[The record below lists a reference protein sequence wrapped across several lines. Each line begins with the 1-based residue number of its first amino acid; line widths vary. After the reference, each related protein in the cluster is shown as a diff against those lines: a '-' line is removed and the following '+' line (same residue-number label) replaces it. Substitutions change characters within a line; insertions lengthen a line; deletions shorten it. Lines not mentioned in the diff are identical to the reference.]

1 MTNDDTASAP
11 RRLPLQ
17 GVRILAQA
25 IVWAG
30 PFGSMI
36 LADLGADVIEIE
48 SIQHMSMTRGQM
60 RHIPQQ
66 LLDGPNGASLYN
78 RDGSEG
84 FWNRGATFNFAK
96 RGHRSVTIDLNRE
109 AGRELFYGLIREA
122 DVFMEN
128 NAADVVGNLQID
140 WPRLSELNP
149 RLIMVRF
156 PGFGIDGP
164 YRDFK
169 GFGATMEAIVGHS
182 YLRGYRD
189 SDPSATPSIYHGD
202 PNAGATAAFA
212 IQAALFARERTGK
225 GQLIDLS
232 QAEAVIHH
240 TSYSLMDYL
249 INQRVHQPW
258 GNRHPWMAPYGVFP
272 CRGESRWLALAIDS
286 DEAFTALCAEM
297 GQPALATD
305 TRFATA
311 VERYANQDPLEEL
324 IAAWT
329 AEHEDRDLMHR
340 LQAVGVIAAMV
351 YPQPELFDDPH
362 LQARGYF
369 MELEYPEV
377 PRRRYPAPMAQ
388 FEELPLL
395 PVRGP
400 APTLG
405 QHNREIL
412 QGILGLSD
420 EQYEAALQQQLVG
433 TAYLED
439 VK

>member
-1 MTNDDTASAP
+1 MSDDTA
-11 RRLPLQ
+11 RRLPLS

-60 RHIPQQ
+60 RHIPPSM
-66 LLDGPNGASLYN
+66 LDGPNGAALYN
-78 RDGSEG
+78 RDPSEG

-96 RGHRSVTIDLNRE
+96 RGHRSVTIDLTRDE
-109 AGRELFYGLIREA
+109 GRELFDGLIREA

-128 NAADVVGNLQID
+128 NAADVVGNLHIG
-140 WPRLSELNP
+140 WPHLSSLNP
-149 RLIMVRF
+149 RLIMIRF

-189 SDPSATPSIYHGD
+189 SDPSATPAIYHGD
-202 PNAGATAAFA
+202 PNAGSTAAFA

-249 INQRVHQPW
+249 VNGRVHEPW
-258 GNRHPWMAPYGVFP
+258 GNRHPWMAPYGIFP
-272 CRGESRWLALAIDS
+272 CRGQNRWLALAIHT
-286 DEAFTALCAEM
+286 DEAFAALCREM
-297 GQPALATD
+297 GQPQLASD
-305 TRFATA
+305 ARFATA
-311 VERYANQDPLEEL
+311 SIRYANQDALEEL
-324 IAAWT
+324 VAGWT
-329 AEHEDRDLMHR
+329 REHEDRELMQR
-340 LQAVGVIAAMV
+340 LQAAGVIAAMV
-351 YPQPELFDDPH
+351 YPQPEMFGDPH
-362 LQARGYF
+362 LQARGFF
-369 MELEYPEV
+369 MELEHPEV
-377 PRRRYPAPMAQ
+377 PRRRYPAPMAH

-405 QHNREIL
+405 QHNREVL
-412 QGILGLSD
+412 QGILGLTD
-420 EQYEAALQQQLVG
+420 QQYQTVLDTGLAG
-433 TAYLED
+433 TAYLDE
-439 VK
+439 VT